1 MRFLCFCLEAEN
13 WSLLKVNEDLSIEAN
28 AEKSIEVELSRG
40 LFINN
45 AFYRLYNI
53 LNIWQG
59 QFF

>member
-13 WSLLKVNEDLSIEAN
+13 RSLLKVNEDLSIEAN

-45 AFYRLYNI
+45 AFNRLYNVF
-53 LNIWQG
+53 NIWQG
-59 QFF
+59 